1 MLLIY
6 KWICEKFSYRF
17 DGLSKTLFFYFDF
30 DDFLTAFAKY
40 LMKRPP
46 VFMIDIKKC
55 INYYPLTKIWGLEIF
70 GSEIKIFTETRF
82 HCLFSLNEKIIAMCY
97 LMIDIK
103 CVAIICLNEIWSSF
117 KRPFWNNGPSKTV
130 NFWYKFLNFILS
142 STTLPIFTTSN
153 MLLLKWRSFHYNTE
167 FGKKLF

>member
-17 DGLSKTLFFYFDF
+17 DGLSKTLLFYFDF

-70 GSEIKIFTETRF
+70 GSEIKICTETRF

-97 LMIDIK
+97 LMIHIK
-103 CVAIICLNEIWSSF
+103 CVTIICFNENWSSL
-117 KRPFWNNGPSKTV
+117 KRHFWNNGPPNMGSHFLRFFTFSCLYGIFAV
-130 NFWYKFLNFILS
+130 NFMKNYHFLI
-142 STTLPIFTTSN
+142 
-153 MLLLKWRSFHYNTE
+153 
-167 FGKKLF
+167 